1 MSDFTSS
8 NTFPIKKPVNAIS
21 LKKAVEQIE
30 NLQGVDNSCI
40 LNNSI
45 CVDYYP
51 QLISNEILIDIIENE
66 GLLIDNTTPEDLK
79 GFKKFLKK
87 LEISNKKNFGTQQ
100 LDCCNLNQ
108 KNKK

>member
-1 MSDFTSS
+1 MSDFTSN
-8 NTFPIKKPVNAIS
+8 NTFPIQKPINFV
-21 LKKAVEQIE
+21 LLDKAAKQIG
-30 NLQGVDNSCI
+30 NLQGVDNTCI
-40 LNNSI
+40 LDDSI

-51 QLISNEILIDIIENE
+51 QLISKEMLINIIENE
-66 GLLIDNTTPEDLK
+66 GLFIDTTTPENLK

-87 LEISNKKNFGTQQ
+87 LEISNKKNFGTGQ